1 MNHNIHLLKKSVG
14 QVITLALFTYMEG
27 HLKNQ
32 TRFLCIAMCTSFFV
46 YMVFAMVILRIK
58 EDFDISMGFLAA
70 GYTLFF
76 ESSANGWE
84 VLILV
89 LVTYFLAAMKNFLI
103 FGRGLVRPKSRRPFK
118 GIRETVVKETVSPTE
133 QKLIDFRTRVYL
145 LSDLLG
151 MLTLVSFLIS
161 CLSFCYLLE
170 EETLEDYF
178 LAIAWCIVIWSGT
191 IILYTLRRTRLE
203 KERE

>member
-1 MNHNIHLLKKSVG
+1 
-14 QVITLALFTYMEG
+14 
-27 HLKNQ
+27 
-32 TRFLCIAMCTSFFV
+32 MCTSFFV

-58 EDFDISMGFLAA
+58 EDFDISM
-70 GYTLFF
+70 
-76 ESSANGWE
+76 
-84 VLILV
+84 
-89 LVTYFLAAMKNFLI
+89 
-103 FGRGLVRPKSRRPFK
+103 
-118 GIRETVVKETVSPTE
+118 ETVSPTE